1 MYMNKEIILDFL
13 IHKNEEL
20 KKKGFVSTL
29 DLLIEQMREVKE
41 PRYFKTIKEAERYY
55 RDGSDI
61 MDEEAIDPES
71 FQDWLQVNN
80 ATIKEVE
87 DDTKDDYQDMNK
99 LR

>member
-1 MYMNKEIILDFL
+1 MNKEIILDFL

-20 KKKGFVSTL
+20 KEKGFVPTL
-29 DLLIEQMREVKE
+29 DLLIGQMREIKE

-55 RDGSDI
+55 RDDSDI

-71 FQDWLQVNN
+71 LQDWLEVNN
-80 ATIKEVE
+80 ATIKEAE
-87 DDTKDDYQDMNK
+87 DDTKDDYQDMNN